1 MPGIRELHQQILW
14 STSYRGQL
22 SSPLPKTDGDW
33 AGSTF
38 ETLANYLT
46 ESRNCFSGSN
56 SNKMTAWQ
64 WALDNPLMEVGHLGH
79 WTKQCCPRKAAEQPR
94 KLRTPNSE
102 FSFYSTEL
110 WVVSG
115 EQLPSQGPLSQSS
128 CCQKQQNVNGN
139 DAHHFQTQ
147 AFQQL
152 LHLCS
157 PPHSTGWMQLSTPM
171 CRQSHGMEEA

>member
-1 MPGIRELHQQILW
+1 MSLGEILKKVSIIQAIQDCAVPSMRWGQISNAWYKRTAPANPAKYLLQRSAFFTPAQDRW
-14 STSYRGQL
+14 RL
-22 SSPLPKTDGDW
+22 
-33 AGSTF
+33 STF

-64 WALDNPLMEVGHLGH
+64 WALDNPLMEGGHLGH

-94 KLRTPNSE
+94 NLSTPNSE
-102 FSFYSTEL
+102 LSFYSTEL

-128 CCQKQQNVNGN
+128 CC
-139 DAHHFQTQ
+139 
-147 AFQQL
+147 
-152 LHLCS
+152 
-157 PPHSTGWMQLSTPM
+157 
-171 CRQSHGMEEA
+171 